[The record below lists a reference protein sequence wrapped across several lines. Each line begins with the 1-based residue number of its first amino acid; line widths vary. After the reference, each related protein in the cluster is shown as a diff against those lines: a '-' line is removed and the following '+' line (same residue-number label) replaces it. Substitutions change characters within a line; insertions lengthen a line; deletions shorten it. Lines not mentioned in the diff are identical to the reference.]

1 MSAQVRSHACA
12 DVQLWIHLDKIKG
25 DNLGASR
32 NRIQSVAMSVQI
44 LERKNDGI
52 PTNGWFKRKLSS
64 TTFISPD

>member
-1 MSAQVRSHACA
+1 MSAQVRSHARA
-12 DVQLWIHLDKIKG
+12 DVQLWVHLDKIKG
-25 DNLGASR
+25 DDFCASR

>member
-1 MSAQVRSHACA
+1 
-12 DVQLWIHLDKIKG
+12 
-25 DNLGASR
+25 
-32 NRIQSVAMSVQI
+32 VQI